1 MRDQGRF
8 DDAFVRIAKAAD
20 EAPANA
26 AVQLNFAMLL
36 AAVGR
41 FAQAEAVADRAI
53 AQTDAVTTAD
63 VHARALLARA
73 LLARAEAKRM
83 LLRPQ
88 EALADIERA
97 MVAAP
102 ASTPSMKVRIA
113 YMASQIA
120 NARAEANTRG
130 CAWSSFPTIQT

>member
-73 LLARAEAKRM
+73 EAKRM
-83 LLRPQ
+83 LLRPT